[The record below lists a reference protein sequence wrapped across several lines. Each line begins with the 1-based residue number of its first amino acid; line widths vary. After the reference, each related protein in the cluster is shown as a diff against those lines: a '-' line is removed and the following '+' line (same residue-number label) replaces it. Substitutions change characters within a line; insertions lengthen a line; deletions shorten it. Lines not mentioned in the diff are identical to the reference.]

1 MMGIEK
7 MRDNLRNL
15 KGDIS
20 SIRHNLE
27 RIEAKV
33 ELIEREILKPESP
46 EQEFKRE
53 FPGTKVD
60 KELLRLVGTQPIT
73 TLEQEKREIRGAVFE
88 RFDA

>member
-1 MMGIEK
+1 MMGTEK

-33 ELIEREILKPESP
+33 ELIEREILTPESP

-53 FPGTKVD
+53 FPSTKED
-60 KELLRLVGTQPIT
+60 KVLLKLVGTQPLT
-73 TLEQEKREIRGAVFE
+73 TLEQDKREIRGAVYE